1 MWRLLFQHDFAFV
14 LSAKSPCVHLVEEHT
29 WLISAL
35 EWTVQVYAHG
45 NACVCF
51 CLCLVCIFFQ
61 CTYFQNIF
69 PPGSLQAV
77 ETLLEISPVSF
88 IMLLLPLAFYF
99 SFAEGVIWAFLTF
112 VAGYY
117 FRHCIKVHLICR
129 PNFPRS
135 RRSIIGEMFQKSSKH
150 ERGNE
155 PRRMCPKTH
164 RGRWK
169 QTRQRQKLGRKD
181 DGEQR
186 ERQRGREEKA
196 GELWAC
202 WPSPLAVRIK

>member
-1 MWRLLFQHDFAFV
+1 M
-14 LSAKSPCVHLVEEHT
+14 HT
-29 WLISAL
+29 LMH
-35 EWTVQVYAHG
+35 V
-45 NACVCF
+45 CVCF

-88 IMLLLPLAFYF
+88 IMLLLPLAFF
-99 SFAEGVIWAFLTF
+99 PFAEGVIWASLTF

-117 FRHCIKVHLICR
+117 FRYCIKVHLICC

-155 PRRMCPKTH
+155 PRRMCPKNSPWEMEASETKAEIRLEGWEEAEGETERK
-164 RGRWK
+164 RGESRWAMGMLTFPPRCQNK
-169 QTRQRQKLGRKD
+169 INP
-181 DGEQR
+181 
-186 ERQRGREEKA
+186 A
-196 GELWAC
+196 A
-202 WPSPLAVRIK
+202 PAPLAGSDCRSISCPINMSEQTN